1 MSMMNPQYTIS
12 CPEPINIHIENENAS
27 TLKTIAVVVLVL
39 V

>member
-12 CPEPINIHIENENAS
+12 CPEPMIIHMEKVNAIM
-27 TLKTIAVVVLVL
+27 LITIAVIVLVL